1 MKGKNM
7 KARILF
13 LAVFFMLVIAA
24 GYAQEKISA
33 KDAGN
38 YIGKTVTVVDTVNQV
53 YKSKKGDYFLD
64 MGGDYPDNAF
74 TAVIFSG
81 DASNFD
87 SLESYEGKVI
97 EVTGKVKEYQGK
109 VEIIVKN
116 KEQININKK

>member
-1 MKGKNM
+1 M

-33 KDAGN
+33 KEAGN

-74 TAVIFSG
+74 TGVIFSS

-109 VEIIVKN
+109 VEIIVKD

>member
-1 MKGKNM
+1 M

-13 LAVFFMLVIAA
+13 LAVFFMLVMAA

-64 MGGDYPDNAF
+64 IGGDYPDNDF
-74 TAVIFSG
+74 TGVIFSS
-81 DASNFD
+81 DASKFSD
-87 SLESYEGKVI
+87 IDSYERKVVEI
-97 EVTGKVKEYQGK
+97 TGKVKEYQGK
-109 VEIIVKN
+109 VEIIVKE
-116 KEQININKK
+116 KKQIKINKN